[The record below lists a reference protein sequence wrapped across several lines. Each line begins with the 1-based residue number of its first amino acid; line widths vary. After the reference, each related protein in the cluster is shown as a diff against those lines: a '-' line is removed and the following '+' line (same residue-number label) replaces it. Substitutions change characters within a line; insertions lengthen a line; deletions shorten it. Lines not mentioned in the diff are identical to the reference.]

1 MRIPNSHSEPAKP
14 RQGLTR
20 SVVRSLA
27 LLEAIAHRPHGLSST
42 GLARE
47 VEVDNATA
55 IRLLR
60 TLTTTGYV
68 SPDPQ
73 KRYFLTTKL
82 LRLAHHSL
90 DSLPLAEVA
99 RPYLIALRD
108 KSEETVHLG
117 ILEHERV
124 VYIDKLASSKAVQ
137 LVSRLGDRMPVN
149 TTALGK
155 AICASLAPELLDEL
169 LKHLPYEART
179 QYSLVSEE
187 VLRDEIVATAS
198 IGYATDNRE
207 NEDGVVCVAAAIP
220 DAYHVLASPAAIS
233 ISGPDFRMYPRLLE
247 LGTCCRDTAANIAR
261 ALGISSDKDEI
272 DGRRDA
278 GNGAGPRPTT
288 SEHLG
293 TETGKRM
300 SLNSVSRR

>member
-1 MRIPNSHSEPAKP
+1 LKAIVAGAMLRFAMRIASSYREPEQSG
-14 RQGLTR
+14 QGLTR

-27 LLEAIAHRPHGLSST
+27 LLEAIAHQPHGLSST

-47 VEVDNATA
+47 VGVENATA

-68 SPDPQ
+68 SQDPQ
-73 KRYFLTTKL
+73 KRYFLTAKL

-99 RPYLIALRD
+99 RPYLAVLRD

-117 ILEHERV
+117 ILEHERI
-124 VYIDKLASSKAVQ
+124 VYIDKLASPKAVQ
-137 LVSRLGDRMPVN
+137 LVSRLGDRMPIN

-155 AICASLAPELLDEL
+155 AICATLAPELLDEL
-169 LKHLPYEART
+169 LKHITYEART
-179 QYSLVSEE
+179 QQSLVSEE
-187 VLRDEIVATAS
+187 ALRDEIAATAS
-198 IGYATDNRE
+198 MGYALDNRE
-207 NEDGVVCVAAAIP
+207 NEDGVVCVGAAIP

-247 LGTCCRDTAANIAR
+247 LGTCCRDTAANIAL
-261 ALGISSDKDEI
+261 ALGISNDKDNV
-272 DGRRDA
+272 DGGRDA
-278 GNGAGPRPTT
+278 GHGAGPRPIP
-288 SEHLG
+288 LAG
-293 TETGKRM
+293 AQ
-300 SLNSVSRR
+300 